1 MRLRIRNRRE
11 DKQGGALIAALLFM
25 TATMISGTA
34 LLGIS
39 MIHRLDTIRN
49 GIDVRLMIATEAA
62 VESVRGRFTLIQGVQ
77 EDWSWLSTTTWTTVA
92 TPTINGITVNVQAQ
106 LNTGISVPTA
116 KVRGTASA
124 AGKTRIVEYIIKSA
138 TFSDYAVF
146 KAGSGDTTL
155 GTNFKQVGNYYLGG
169 NLLVPNAGSQVYG
182 DTYMVGSVSHTNG
195 EAWNYTF
202 PYANPLQNQTPIP
215 MPTWAA
221 PWNSL
226 KTVATGFN
234 TLYAENTLEI
244 EFLGTTMRRTYVRRR
259 TATAGDGTIPTGVG
273 WLTLSTG
280 ARNYAHSSLN
290 NADYEVIQEVVNIPD
305 EGVIYVQTG
314 AAKAISSTMDTTGG
328 DNGFVQD
335 VSWPATG
342 GSTTDAN
349 IVANFPTIHS
359 ASSNTYIPILM
370 ISGVLDDRRVSLV
383 CDHKI
388 IVRDTIT
395 YQTLLD
401 NPELRRFNGNGV
413 DGKESPAALGFK
425 EMLGVMSRNDVHLT
439 PTWWNNLRYDGP
451 GDPDNEGVENQTG
464 ELIPNHHPDDTY
476 ATDGVFFALGNTRP
490 FRYVGGQLAGEWWGH
505 GGLIA
510 GGSTGA
516 GLGNH
521 FQRRNY
527 DWDFRLKLTTPPYFL
542 RAYNTTAIFVP
553 GTWRTWEP

>member
-138 TFSDYAVF
+138 TFSDYAMF
-146 KAGSGDTTL
+146 KAGSGSTTL
-155 GTNFKQVGNYYLGG
+155 GVNFKQVGNYYLGG
-169 NLLVPNAGSQVYG
+169 NLDASNSGSQVFG
-182 DTYMVGSVSHTNG
+182 NTHCVGTITFKSPPNIP
-195 EAWNYTF
+195 YTF
-202 PYANPLQNQTPIP
+202 PYSNPLQNQPVIP

-244 EFLGTTMRRTYVRRR
+244 EFMGTQMRRTYVRRK
-259 TATAGDGTIPTGVG
+259 TSTAGIGTVPTGTG
-273 WLTLSTG
+273 WLTLSNGNT
-280 ARNYAHSSLN
+280 NYAHSSLN
-290 NADYEVIQEVVNIPD
+290 NSDYEVVQEVVNIPD
-305 EGVIYVQTG
+305 EGVIYIQSG
-314 AAKAISSTMDTTGG
+314 PANAISASMDTTGG
-328 DNGFVQD
+328 ENGYTQ
-335 VSWPATG
+335 SLTWPG
-342 GSTTDAN
+342 GSDTN
-349 IVANFPTIHS
+349 IVTNYSGTGP
-359 ASSNTYIPILM
+359 TYIPIVM
-370 ISGVLDDRRVSLV
+370 IHGTLDDRRVSLAS
-383 CDHKI
+383 DHKI
-388 IVRDTIT
+388 IISDCIT

-425 EMLGVMSRNDVHLT
+425 EMLGVMSKTDAHLT
-439 PTWWNNLRYDGP
+439 PTWWNSLRYDGP
-451 GDPDNEGVENQTG
+451 GDPDNEVVENQTG
-464 ELIPNHHPDDTY
+464 ELIPNHYPADTY
-476 ATDGVFFALGNTRP
+476 ACDGVFFALGDTCP
-490 FRYVGGQLAGEWWGH
+490 HRYIGGQLAGEWWLH

-516 GLGNH
+516 GMGNH
-521 FQRRNY
+521 FARRNY
-527 DWDFRLKLTTPPYFL
+527 DWDFRLRLTTPPYFL
-542 RAYNTTAIFVP
+542 RAYNVTAVFVP